1 MRHPTR
7 REFLT
12 AALGSPLA
20 AAASSQESAA
30 EPVIDIHQ
38 HTSYRGRGHEQ
49 LILHQKA
56 MGATRS
62 VLLPAGTPVS
72 RPSTHNG
79 RSNGLAAQCGGTAEV
94 KALAEAHPEL
104 FVWGANEVTDLE
116 NAATEI
122 EAWLKQGACV
132 IGEQKF
138 AVECDSAHSQRLY
151 ELAAE
156 YDVPILLH
164 FQQQTYNLGYDRF
177 HQMLAKHPRT
187 RFIGHAQAFW
197 GHIDK
202 QHDVTQNYPKG
213 PVTPGGLTDR
223 YLADYPNLFADMSAG
238 SGLNALQRDEEHTR
252 AFLARHQDKLLYGS
266 DCVDLLGR
274 GPGCQG
280 AQTLATIRRLVPN
293 KAAERKILFAN
304 AQRVFRLA

>member
-7 REFLT
+7 RDFLAATLASPLT
-12 AALGSPLA
+12 AATA
-20 AAASSQESAA
+20 QEPAA

-38 HTSYRGRGHEQ
+38 HTSYGGRGHEQ
-49 LILHQKA
+49 LIGHQRA
-56 MGATRS
+56 MGITRT

-72 RPSTHNG
+72 RPSTHDG
-79 RSNGLAAQCGGTAEV
+79 KSNGLAAKCGGTAEV
-94 KALAEAHPEL
+94 KALAQDHPEL
-104 FVWGANEVTDLE
+104 FVWGANEVTDLD
-116 NAATEI
+116 NAAAEI

-138 AVECDSAHSQRLY
+138 AVECDSPASQRLF
-151 ELAAE
+151 ELAAG
-156 YDVPILLH
+156 YDVPILMH

-177 HQMLAKHPRT
+177 HRMLEKHART

-213 PVTPGGLTDR
+213 SVTPGGLTDR

-252 AFLARHQDKLLYGS
+252 AFLIRHQDKLLYGS
-266 DCVDLLGR
+266 DCVDVLGR
-274 GPGCQG
+274 GAGCQG
-280 AQTLATIRRLVPN
+280 AQTLATIRRLVPD
-293 KAAERKILFAN
+293 KVVERKILFEN
-304 AQRVFRLA
+304 ARRVFRL